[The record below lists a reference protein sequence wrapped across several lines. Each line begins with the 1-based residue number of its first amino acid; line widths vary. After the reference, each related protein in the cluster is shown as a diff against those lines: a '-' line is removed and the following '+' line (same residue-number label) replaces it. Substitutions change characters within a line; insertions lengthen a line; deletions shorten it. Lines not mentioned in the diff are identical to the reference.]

1 MAISLQDRLENF
13 SNAFDRFSPYLSRL
27 DEMGRQNLK
36 SNLLQVVKN
45 FSMHIDGANSA
56 LGDNKF
62 KDAMEVI
69 GNVTGKVAEQ
79 NGIQNFSNDLG
90 GLHSTNVSSLILYAQ
105 YQSYGLSYIFDTYG
119 MDHKETIHNF
129 QQLATKKANS
139 IFEAND
145 IVYDPRESTH
155 PMAGVVGVEDMRLTK
170 EVASGDIGATVTLD
184 KPVRMNSVRI
194 EAYDDAKK
202 EWVFIGSDRPEGYQK
217 GSIVMTRSFGKNAT
231 INYLTG
237 EISVTGNA
245 AVDGCS
251 KIRVSGFYDSTK
263 DPEQTNVPTYFSR
276 NDTISLSALNY
287 QFSLEQN
294 IEDIVEMNKVMAYN
308 KPQSLATSYS
318 KTTIAQLMNLYVKG
332 VDRNIMN
339 CLITPYL
346 TYISNI
352 QDNAAFNLTGWTT
365 GGNANIFEARIQE
378 MFGQIDIMMSGKNEG
393 RTATAYIVDS
403 IGAIN
408 LSASRQFTKLAAG
421 TSYSDGLIGT
431 YNGVPVIRSRV
442 MDYYFSPSWKKD
454 AYTGKT
460 NLLNISDAIKANM
473 NIDEGAGEQVS
484 IMFAIHK
491 DPTNR
496 VAPGVWG
503 DYLPPYATSGLLSAG
518 ANVVTHSINMS
529 YATKL
534 LLPNLAIPF
543 AVKVSSIPDV
553 ELPKIS
559 VSRY

>member
-27 DEMGRQNLK
+27 DQMGRQHLK

-56 LGDNKF
+56 LGENKF

-79 NGIQNFSNDLG
+79 NGVQNFSNDLG
-90 GLHSTNVSSLILYAQ
+90 GLHSTNVSSLILYTQ

-119 MDHKETIHNF
+119 MDHKETIYNF

-155 PMAGVVGVEDMRLTK
+155 PMAGVVGVEDMRLSN
-170 EVASGDIGATVTLD
+170 EVNSGDIGATVSLG

-217 GSIVMTRSFGKNAT
+217 GSIVMTRAFGKNAT

-237 EISVTGNA
+237 EISVTGNS

-276 NDTISLSALNY
+276 NDTISLAALNY

-318 KTTIAQLMNLYVKG
+318 KTTIAQLMNLYVKS

-442 MDYYFSPSWKKD
+442 MDYYFSPSWKTD

-503 DYLPPYATSGLLSAG
+503 DYLPAYATSGLLSAG
-518 ANVVTHSINMS
+518 ANIVTHSINMS

-553 ELPKIS
+553 QLPSIP
-559 VSRY
+559 VNRY